1 VLRLNRAER
10 ELGAD
15 GSALVHDVLVQGL
28 TMERVGQQ
36 SGPVHQTL
44 ERLFSQGDSANVS
57 TGWRC
62 CMGLRRSI
70 LSPSKPSRAESQRLH
85 DVVGGLA

>member
-1 VLRLNRAER
+1 VLRLNRAAR

-15 GSALVHDVLVQGL
+15 GSALVHDVLVPGL
-28 TMERVGQQ
+28 TMERVGQR
-36 SGPVHQTL
+36 SGPVYQNAEATI
-44 ERLFSQGDSANVS
+44 FQGDSVNAS

-62 CMGLRRSI
+62 CMGLRWSI

>member
-28 TMERVGQQ
+28 TMERPE
-36 SGPVHQTL
+36 GPVYQTMGVTI
-44 ERLFSQGDSANVS
+44 FQDDFANAS

-62 CMGLRRSI
+62 CMASRRSI
-70 LSPSKPSRAESQRLH
+70 RFPSKASRAEPQGLH
-85 DVVGGLA
+85 DVVGSLA